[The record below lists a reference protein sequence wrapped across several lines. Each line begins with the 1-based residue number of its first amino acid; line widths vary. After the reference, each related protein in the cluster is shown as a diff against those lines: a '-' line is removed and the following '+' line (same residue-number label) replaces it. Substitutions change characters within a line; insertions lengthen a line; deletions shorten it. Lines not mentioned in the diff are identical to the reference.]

1 MENKKI
7 SMYQGENKSIIFTV
21 TQKDG
26 SPKIL
31 DNGNAKFVITN
42 GNSIIIQK
50 ILGNGV
56 LISGNKITVLLDASD
71 TIGLYGNYSF
81 ELRAVDEQEN
91 SNVVSIGMI
100 EIKKSFTV

>member
-1 MENKKI
+1 MDNKI
-7 SMYQGENKSIIFTV
+7 TLYQEESRTIIFSII
-21 TQKDG
+21 QRDG
-26 SPKIL
+26 TPKIL
-31 DNGNAKFVITN
+31 DGGNAKFVITN